1 MFFDLL
7 FVSLRRDYPI
17 ETMKLRFSINYTTA
31 WGESLHVMISYRQRN
46 GKTKHQNLQMQTQ
59 TGEWWYVETT
69 VMESRQN
76 PILSMSYHYQ
86 VEAEDGYVL
95 RREWNMVKRTFPV
108 DSSKNY
114 VFDDVWRD
122 VPLTFPLYTK
132 VMYATKEKEAAPIVE
147 MPNALYRKTVIFDVA
162 APQLQKGE
170 ALAVCGSH
178 PTLGDWNPSRYLMMH
193 PMGDDQWRLTV
204 NVDNVSLPI
213 AYKYV
218 VVDTATHELK
228 AWEEGDN
235 RIVGGDSRI
244 LGGDKGYN
252 DENISLSDGTVLVL
266 QGHPL
271 RVKERSW
278 KCAGISIPLF
288 SLRSEHSFGVGDM
301 GDLKRLVD
309 WASLVGMKVIQLLP
323 LNDTT
328 SMHSWT
334 DSQPYNAISLRAL
347 HPHYLDLEQMPEL
360 KDKQA
365 QGVFQ
370 RQRRELNALEDSDYM
385 AVDRVKTDYINKVY
399 EESGE
404 EVLTSEAFYTFFK
417 ANESWLLPYAFFC
430 ALRDKFGTAH
440 YEDWPQYATYQQRD
454 LMKNTQPDSP
464 LYAHIRKTYFVQYH
478 LHTQLLQASQ
488 YAHQK
493 GVALKCDIPVGVYR
507 DSVETW
513 TNPTLFNMEMQMGTP
528 PSRDELMGQ
537 NWGFPP
543 MRDTAEA
550 IAFQHELLL
559 YWQQFFDVV
568 RLDHVVSHFRIWE
581 IPRTQLFADMGHYM
595 PALPMSEEEIGR
607 CGLAF
612 RRELFTRPFINDH
625 ILEKLFGVHAP
636 YVRETFLQKK
646 AYHLYDLREEYDTQ
660 VKVQRFFEG
669 RNDENS
675 QWIRD
680 GLYRLIANVLFLEDP
695 YQPEMYHPRYGVFNA
710 PVFDILTA
718 EEKNAFMTLYNDYFF
733 LRHNDFWRH
742 RASRRFDKLLED
754 VRMLACAEDLGLLPD
769 CVHEVL
775 DEQRMLTL
783 EVQRMPKDSE
793 VEFGRLSA
801 YPYRSVATISTHDMA
816 PLRQWWEEFPG
827 RTQRYFAT
835 MMQKEG
841 RAPKHLPAHLAEELI
856 ARHLYGPSMM
866 CILSL
871 QDWLAMSADLR
882 RKDPWSERINAPFD
896 PYNQWKYRMH
906 LTLEQLMTAQQ
917 YNGKVRQM
925 IERSKRL

>member
-266 QGHPL
+266 QGQPL

-334 DSQPYNAISLRAL
+334 DSHPYNAISLRAL

-365 QGVFQ
+365 QRVFQ

-404 EVLTSEAFYTFFK
+404 EVLTSEAFHTFFK

-478 LHTQLLQASQ
+478 LHTQLLQVSQ

-543 MRDTAEA
+543 MRDTVEA
-550 IAFQHELLL
+550 IVFQHELLL
-559 YWQQFFDVV
+559 YWQQFFDVA

-754 VRMLACAEDLGLLPD
+754 VRMLVCAEDLGLLPD
-769 CVHEVL
+769 CVQEVL

-793 VEFGRLSA
+793 VEFARLSA

>member
-76 PILSMSYHYQ
+76 PILSMCYHYQ

-147 MPNALYRKTVIFDVA
+147 MSNALYRKTVIFDVA

-266 QGHPL
+266 QGQPL

-334 DSQPYNAISLRAL
+334 DSHPYNAISLRAL

-404 EVLTSEAFYTFFK
+404 EVLTSEAFHTFFK

-440 YEDWPQYATYQQRD
+440 YEDWPQYATYQQHD

-550 IAFQHELLL
+550 IVFQHELLL
-559 YWQQFFDVV
+559 YWQQFFDVA

-695 YQPEMYHPRYGVFNA
+695 YQSEMYHPRYGVFNA

-754 VRMLACAEDLGLLPD
+754 VRMLVCAEDLGLLPD
-769 CVHEVL
+769 CVQEVL

-793 VEFGRLSA
+793 VEFARLSA

>member
-1 MFFDLL
+1 MFFALL

-17 ETMKLRFSINYTTA
+17 ETMKLRFSINYMTA

-266 QGHPL
+266 QGQPL

-309 WASLVGMKVIQLLP
+309 WTSLVGMKVIQLLP

-334 DSQPYNAISLRAL
+334 DSHPYNAISLRAL

-404 EVLTSEAFYTFFK
+404 EVLTSEAFHTFFK

-440 YEDWPQYATYQQRD
+440 YEDWPQYAIYQQRD

-464 LYAHIRKTYFVQYH
+464 LYAHIRKTYFVQYL
-478 LHTQLLQASQ
+478 LHTQLLQVSQ

-550 IAFQHELLL
+550 IVFQHELLL
-559 YWQQFFDVV
+559 YWQQFFDVA

-636 YVRETFLQKK
+636 YVRETFLLKK

-695 YQPEMYHPRYGVFNA
+695 CQPEMYHPRYGVFNA

-754 VRMLACAEDLGLLPD
+754 VRMLVCAEDLGLLPD
-769 CVHEVL
+769 CVQEVL

-793 VEFGRLSA
+793 VEFARLSA

>member
-1 MFFDLL
+1 MFFALL

-252 DENISLSDGTVLVL
+252 DENISLSDDTVLVL

-334 DSQPYNAISLRAL
+334 DSHPYNAISLRAL

-404 EVLTSEAFYTFFK
+404 EVLTSEAFHTFFK

-440 YEDWPQYATYQQRD
+440 YEDWPQYATYQQHD

-595 PALPMSEEEIGR
+595 PALPMSEEEINR

-742 RASRRFDKLLED
+742 RASRRFDKLRED
-754 VRMLACAEDLGLLPD
+754 VRMLVCAEDLGLLPD
-769 CVHEVL
+769 CVQEVL

-793 VEFGRLSA
+793 VEFARLSA

>member
-1 MFFDLL
+1 MFFALL

-17 ETMKLRFSINYTTA
+17 ETMKLRFIINYTTA
-31 WGESLHVMISYRQRN
+31 WGESLHVIISYRQRN

-147 MPNALYRKTVIFDVA
+147 MPNVLYRKTVIFDVA

-266 QGHPL
+266 QGQPL

-334 DSQPYNAISLRAL
+334 DSHPYNAISLRAL

-404 EVLTSEAFYTFFK
+404 EVLTSEAFHTFFK

-754 VRMLACAEDLGLLPD
+754 VRMLVCAEDLGLLPD

>member
-266 QGHPL
+266 QGQPL

-334 DSQPYNAISLRAL
+334 DSHPYNAISLRAL

-404 EVLTSEAFYTFFK
+404 EELTSEAFHTFFK

-440 YEDWPQYATYQQRD
+440 YEDWPQYATYQQHD

-550 IAFQHELLL
+550 IVFQHELLL
-559 YWQQFFDVV
+559 YWQQFFDVA

-742 RASRRFDKLLED
+742 RASRRFDKLRED
-754 VRMLACAEDLGLLPD
+754 VRMLVCAEDLGLLPD
-769 CVHEVL
+769 CVQEVL

-793 VEFGRLSA
+793 VEFARLSA

>member
-1 MFFDLL
+1 
-7 FVSLRRDYPI
+7 
-17 ETMKLRFSINYTTA
+17 
-31 WGESLHVMISYRQRN
+31 
-46 GKTKHQNLQMQTQ
+46 
-59 TGEWWYVETT
+59 
-69 VMESRQN
+69 
-76 PILSMSYHYQ
+76 
-86 VEAEDGYVL
+86 
-95 RREWNMVKRTFPV
+95 
-108 DSSKNY
+108 
-114 VFDDVWRD
+114 
-122 VPLTFPLYTK
+122 
-132 VMYATKEKEAAPIVE
+132 
-147 MPNALYRKTVIFDVA
+147 
-162 APQLQKGE
+162 
-170 ALAVCGSH
+170 
-178 PTLGDWNPSRYLMMH
+178 
-193 PMGDDQWRLTV
+193 
-204 NVDNVSLPI
+204 
-213 AYKYV
+213 
-218 VVDTATHELK
+218 
-228 AWEEGDN
+228 
-235 RIVGGDSRI
+235 
-244 LGGDKGYN
+244 
-252 DENISLSDGTVLVL
+252 
-266 QGHPL
+266 
-271 RVKERSW
+271 
-278 KCAGISIPLF
+278 
-288 SLRSEHSFGVGDM
+288 LRSEHSFGVGDM

-334 DSQPYNAISLRAL
+334 DSHPYNAISLRAL

-404 EVLTSEAFYTFFK
+404 EVLTSEAFHTFFK

-595 PALPMSEEEIGR
+595 PALPMSEEEINR

-754 VRMLACAEDLGLLPD
+754 VRMLVCAEDLGLLPD

-793 VEFGRLSA
+793 VEFARLSA

>member
-1 MFFDLL
+1 
-7 FVSLRRDYPI
+7 
-17 ETMKLRFSINYTTA
+17 
-31 WGESLHVMISYRQRN
+31 
-46 GKTKHQNLQMQTQ
+46 
-59 TGEWWYVETT
+59 
-69 VMESRQN
+69 
-76 PILSMSYHYQ
+76 
-86 VEAEDGYVL
+86 
-95 RREWNMVKRTFPV
+95 
-108 DSSKNY
+108 
-114 VFDDVWRD
+114 
-122 VPLTFPLYTK
+122 
-132 VMYATKEKEAAPIVE
+132 
-147 MPNALYRKTVIFDVA
+147 
-162 APQLQKGE
+162 
-170 ALAVCGSH
+170 
-178 PTLGDWNPSRYLMMH
+178 
-193 PMGDDQWRLTV
+193 
-204 NVDNVSLPI
+204 
-213 AYKYV
+213 
-218 VVDTATHELK
+218 
-228 AWEEGDN
+228 
-235 RIVGGDSRI
+235 
-244 LGGDKGYN
+244 
-252 DENISLSDGTVLVL
+252 
-266 QGHPL
+266 
-271 RVKERSW
+271 
-278 KCAGISIPLF
+278 
-288 SLRSEHSFGVGDM
+288 
-301 GDLKRLVD
+301 
-309 WASLVGMKVIQLLP
+309 
-323 LNDTT
+323 
-328 SMHSWT
+328 
-334 DSQPYNAISLRAL
+334 
-347 HPHYLDLEQMPEL
+347 
-360 KDKQA
+360 
-365 QGVFQ
+365 
-370 RQRRELNALEDSDYM
+370 
-385 AVDRVKTDYINKVY
+385 
-399 EESGE
+399 
-404 EVLTSEAFYTFFK
+404 
-417 ANESWLLPYAFFC
+417 
-430 ALRDKFGTAH
+430 
-440 YEDWPQYATYQQRD
+440 
-454 LMKNTQPDSP
+454 MKNTQPDSP
-464 LYAHIRKTYFVQYH
+464 QYAHIRKTYFVQYH
-478 LHTQLLQASQ
+478 LHTQLLQVSQ

-559 YWQQFFDVV
+559 YWQQFFDVA

-595 PALPMSEEEIGR
+595 PALSMSEEEIGR

-754 VRMLACAEDLGLLPD
+754 VRMLVCAEDLGLLPD

-793 VEFGRLSA
+793 VEFARLSA